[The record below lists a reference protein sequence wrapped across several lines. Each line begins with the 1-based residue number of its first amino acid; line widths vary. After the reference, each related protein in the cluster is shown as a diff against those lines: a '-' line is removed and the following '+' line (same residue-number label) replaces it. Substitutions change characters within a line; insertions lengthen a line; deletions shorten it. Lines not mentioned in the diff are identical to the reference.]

1 MALRVDQFILCNR
14 ATNTRAVAGARNETK
29 SMSKTK
35 TPQDKKQQSYELDRR
50 NMYGENQKSSRKNIP
65 RSKQLSHQD
74 ERRSVRQVLLSAQGG
89 VTSEVADEAQSQVLI
104 KGRMK
109 KLRGFRKSPDSP
121 LGEVV
126 KRRLRKRA
134 ADIE

>member
-1 MALRVDQFILCNR
+1 V
-14 ATNTRAVAGARNETK
+14 
-29 SMSKTK
+29 SKVK
-35 TPQDKKQQSYELDRR
+35 TPQDKKRQSYELDRR
-50 NMYGENQKSSRKNIP
+50 NTYGENQKSSRKNIP

-74 ERRSVRQVLLSAQGG
+74 ERRSVRQVLVSVHGG
-89 VTSEVADEAQSQVLI
+89 VTREVADEAQSQAMI

-109 KLRGFRKSPDSP
+109 KLKGFRKLPDSP

-134 ADIE
+134 SDME

>member
-1 MALRVDQFILCNR
+1 
-14 ATNTRAVAGARNETK
+14 
-29 SMSKTK
+29 MSKVK

-50 NMYGENQKSSRKNIP
+50 NTYGENQKSSRKNIP

-74 ERRSVRQVLLSAQGG
+74 ERRSVRQTLLSAQGD
-89 VTSEVADEAQSQVLI
+89 VTSEVADEAQSRVLI
-104 KGRMK
+104 KGRIK
-109 KLRGFRKSPDSP
+109 KLKGFRKSPDSP

-134 ADIE
+134 ADME

>member
-1 MALRVDQFILCNR
+1 
-14 ATNTRAVAGARNETK
+14 
-29 SMSKTK
+29 MSKIK
-35 TPQDKKQQSYELDRR
+35 TPQDKKQRSYELDRR
-50 NMYGENQKSSRKNIP
+50 NTYGENQKSSRKNIP

-74 ERRSVRQVLLSAQGG
+74 ERRSVRQALLSAQGN
-89 VTSEVADEAQSQVLI
+89 VTGEVADEAQSQVLI

-109 KLRGFRKSPDSP
+109 KLKGFRKAPDSP
-121 LGEVV
+121 LGQVV

>member
-1 MALRVDQFILCNR
+1 MRR
-14 ATNTRAVAGARNETK
+14 K
-29 SMSKTK
+29 SVSKVK
-35 TPQDKKQQSYELDRR
+35 TPQDKKRQSYELDRR
-50 NMYGENQKSSRKNIP
+50 NTYGENEKSSRKNIP

-74 ERRSVRQVLLSAQGG
+74 ERRSVRQVLVSAQGG
-89 VTSEVADEAQSQVLI
+89 VTCEVADEAQSQALI

-109 KLRGFRKSPDSP
+109 KLKGFRKSPDSP

-134 ADIE
+134 ADIS